1 MFSFLKE
8 CEEFQFQAKCFVP
21 CLQDNN
27 GRRKCSKFAK
37 KEKEKRMQIE
47 ELLFRLQMY
56 LFISL
61 IYYVSA
67 N

>member
-1 MFSFLKE
+1 MVDASVPNLLK
-8 CEEFQFQAKCFVP
+8 K
-21 CLQDNN
+21 
-27 GRRKCSKFAK
+27 K
-37 KEKEKRMQIE
+37 KEEKRMQIE
-47 ELLFRLQMY
+47 VLLFRLQMY